1 MIKIPVYQQQQSVG
15 GVGPQARAS
24 GLAVEDPGKALQQFG
39 AGLDKVEDGLTS
51 QRVAE
56 ERILHLQREE
66 DGKAY
71 AGKTVSDAHVQWQDT
86 LQQRQQAAKPGA
98 PNFTPEVLKDF
109 DTWSKTA
116 IEQAPTDAAKRYL
129 SQHLLSYRTQLA
141 GQALTF
147 EGNARV
153 AWRKDEHQKSVG
165 NWSVTVAKNPGQFD
179 VAMAALRETLP
190 EVGPIEGPR
199 LLDAARKSLSAAAAS
214 GAIMANPESAY
225 KLLSLSTLPEGAAGA
240 RDKSGTITAPTSS
253 SGNRGIAN
261 NNPGNIVKSS
271 IAWDG
276 KVDGRDPKFETF
288 DTPEAGIRAIGKNL
302 LTYQDKHGRNTV
314 ESIVAAWAPASENN
328 TAAYTANVA
337 KVLGV
342 KPDQPLDVKDPATMK
357 KLVGAIITQENGQ
370 QPYSDAQIDAGIS
383 AALGN
388 GALPK
393 AAQGTVPAQPSS
405 GTTDAKTGVPW
416 VDAMTLQERLHYLQ
430 QADTEVR
437 RRQQI
442 ARADM
447 ELKLKDQ
454 EAQALS
460 GKPPATPLAL
470 PDFVRAYGQV
480 EGPRRYGEFRDN
492 LQFGA
497 NIQQVAIM
505 SPGDQQALLDRNA
518 PTPDSPGYAQAQR
531 RSELLRKAI
540 DTVREQRAKDPIA
553 FTEVNGLA
561 PVTPINWS
569 DPSSISKGMAA
580 RTVLASQNS
589 QQWGVGYQ
597 VVSDVEASQL
607 GDYLT
612 GLQPQDK
619 ARVLGQ
625 IYQSGGAGA
634 LRSISS
640 QLKDKN
646 ETLAIAGMLASHQT
660 TAGRSVAQLY
670 LEGKDAI
677 AQKRAKIDQT
687 AETGIRADIY
697 KQIDGV
703 YITPQARDAAADVAY
718 AVYAKFKAEGA
729 DDIKRAV
736 NIATGGLMDFN
747 GAQIAKPYGW
757 DDGRFRDWIGKD
769 AQQQIVAAAKAP
781 AWGMRVDGTRKGNGF
796 LGVLKRPDGGVS
808 TEISIGVQFDGKE
821 VEIPSMVPTLTKDEV
836 NTLLALKDG
845 QPMPDAIVDK
855 AVAHAKK
862 RLAAGKSPFAT
873 DDESPSFAAGGRMV
887 TAAELAKSL
896 PGAKLQTFG
905 DGTYMIRAGSD
916 VVRKADGQP
925 LILQARQ

>member
-24 GLAVEDPGKALQQFG
+24 GLAVEDPGKALMQ
-39 AGLDKVEDGLTS
+39 AGTGLEKVEDGLTS

-56 ERILHLQREE
+56 ERILHIQREE

-86 LQQRQQAAKPGA
+86 FQQRQQAAKPGA
-98 PNFTPEVLKDF
+98 QNFTPDLLKDY

-141 GQALTF
+141 GQAINF
-147 EGNARV
+147 EGNARI
-153 AWRKDEHQKSVG
+153 AWRTDEFTKSVD
-165 NWSVTVAKNPGQFD
+165 NWAVTVAKNPTQYPL
-179 VAMAALRETLP
+179 ALSALQETLP
-190 EVGPIEGPR
+190 EVGPVQREK
-199 LLDAARKSLSAAAAS
+199 LSEYARKALVQGAAA
-214 GAIMANPESAY
+214 GMVQGNPEGAY
-225 KLLSLSTLPEGAAGA
+225 NLLSLSTLPQGAAGA
-240 RDKSGTITAPTSS
+240 RDKSGTITAPTSG

-302 LTYQDKHGRNTV
+302 LTYQEKHGRNTV

-342 KPDQPLDVKDPATMK
+342 KPDQPVDVKDPATMK

-393 AAQGTVPAQPSS
+393 AAQGTAPAQPGA

-447 ELKLKDQ
+447 ELKVKDQ

-460 GKPPATPLAL
+460 GKPPAAPLAL

-497 NIQQVAIM
+497 NVQQVAIM

-518 PTPDSPGYAQAQR
+518 PIPDSPGYAQAQR

-561 PVTPINWS
+561 PVRPINWA

-580 RTVLASQNS
+580 RTVLANQNS
-589 QQWGVGYQ
+589 QRWGVGYQ
-597 VVSDVEASQL
+597 VVSDNEAAQF

-703 YITPQARDAAADVAY
+703 YLTPQARDAAADVAY

-757 DDGRFRDWIGKD
+757 DDGRFRDWINKAGPSIES
-769 AQQQIVAAAKAP
+769 AGAEFVA
-781 AWGMRVDGTRKGNGF
+781 GN
-796 LGVLKRPDGGVS
+796 KKVS
-808 TEISIGVQFDGKE
+808 
-821 VEIPSMVPTLTKDEV
+821 
-836 NTLLALKDG
+836 
-845 QPMPDAIVDK
+845 
-855 AVAHAKK
+855 
-862 RLAAGKSPFAT
+862 
-873 DDESPSFAAGGRMV
+873 
-887 TAAELAKSL
+887 AAELAKSL

-905 DGTYMIRAGSD
+905 DGSYMIRAGSD